1 MERLNKYAAANARSY
16 AVHACTDVTGF
27 GLLIHAKEMADNQ
40 VTLLIDTEALPTI
53 TGALAYAAE
62 CLVTAAGQ
70 RNRQTIGTT
79 IDYSKFLWK
88 CKNFCLIHKHLA
100 DC

>member
-53 TGALAYAAE
+53 TGALPTPQN
-62 CLVTAAGQ
+62 V
-70 RNRQTIGTT
+70 
-79 IDYSKFLWK
+79 
-88 CKNFCLIHKHLA
+88 
-100 DC
+100 

>member
-62 CLVTAAGQ
+62 CLVTALGKETAKQ
-70 RNRQTIGTT
+70 SERQSI
-79 IDYSKFLWK
+79 IQ
-88 CKNFCLIHKHLA
+88 NFYGNA
-100 DC
+100 RTFV